1 MINCTQTNCKL
12 LENLKFR
19 ENSVT
24 LEHIL
29 DNSKADSG
37 GRRDVDFLK
46 YLIDN
51 KALLLREAIMKRNKI
66 GLPEVY
72 YLDKYKKA
80 NFESSRHFLCR
91 TMLQEELENLGIET
105 MPFTDVGDMNILH
118 ENSNYD
124 IVTTDLSATIDIGL
138 TPARNYFR
146 GLTDKRVQI
155 YLITA
160 FFDDYM
166 DDIVF
171 SAFSR
176 TDDTRFFE
184 CIKDYEG

>member
-1 MINCTQTNCKL
+1 METLN
-12 LENLKFR
+12 FR
-19 ENSVT
+19 ENPIT

-29 DNSKADSG
+29 GNSKADSG

-51 KALLLREAIMKRNKI
+51 NVLLLREAVLKRKKI

-91 TMLQEELENLGIET
+91 SMIQEELENLGIET
-105 MPFTDVGDMNILH
+105 MSFMDVGDMSVLH

-124 IVTTDLSATIDIGL
+124 IITSDLSAAIDIGL

-146 GLTDKRVQI
+146 GLTDKRVQV
-155 YLITA
+155 YLITT

-176 TDDTRFFE
+176 ADDVRFFE
-184 CIKDYEG
+184 SIKDFEG